1 MEMSWH
7 VGLNEECIL
16 VRESH
21 WQSTGDV
28 PETELTTDRFR
39 EPGVGEK
46 QETSKK
52 NGLGQEGEGL
62 QTGNDEEFG

>member
-46 QETSKK
+46 
-52 NGLGQEGEGL
+52 
-62 QTGNDEEFG
+62 